1 LSKSRANG
9 SFIEIPLSETAVP
22 IPSAYNRHLSYTAND
37 EEPHDP
43 NVYVEIKQ
51 DHLQT
56 TVNEEAESLKHEEDK
71 GEEPST
77 GKPRSSLLIFLR
89 DSRIYIRVLAIMVMI
104 VSFSLILTAVV
115 MWSKAQKSPS
125 INDVPKPATI
135 TDQPCIVFVGV
146 AGMNLC
152 ISIMVLS
159 LSCLSS
165 KVKSPIITIPIRF

>member
-1 LSKSRANG
+1 
-9 SFIEIPLSETAVP
+9 
-22 IPSAYNRHLSYTAND
+22 
-37 EEPHDP
+37 
-43 NVYVEIKQ
+43 VYVEIKQ

-125 INDVPKPATI
+125 INDESLYQHHGSELIMFIEQGKITYHYH
-135 TDQPCIVFVGV
+135 TDQI
-146 AGMNLC
+146 LTQ
-152 ISIMVLS
+152 S
-159 LSCLSS
+159 LVQ
-165 KVKSPIITIPIRF
+165 KD